1 MLAEPRL
8 VPPIHAI
15 RSSDLGPIGTIR
27 TLQRNTLELWGR
39 RAYER
44 PAAVGSF
51 LGRVQVLMND
61 PDGIAHVLVRNAANY
76 TRPLVSQRILA
87 PLLGRGLLLSEGAA
101 WRHQRRTIAPILAP
115 RSMPVLT
122 AHVATVADECL
133 QRVRGQ
139 SDVLLL
145 TEMQRTALE
154 VAGRSMFSLQMDQ
167 HGDAMRSLF
176 TRYATEL
183 ARPSTLDLLLPPSL
197 PSLRDPK
204 RRRFRQE
211 WIGIVTR
218 LVEERERMPA
228 KQGPRDLFDMLLAAR
243 DPETGEGFSR
253 EMLCDQVATMILAG
267 HETTALTLFWSLA
280 LLAQSPV
287 WQQRVAE
294 EAAANPFQPGDA
306 AEILPRLVV
315 TRAVVSEALRLYP
328 PAFMITRRA
337 LARDTAGRTLVPRGA
352 TVVIA
357 PWVLHR
363 HTALWQDP
371 HAFSPQRFM
380 PDAPPPP
387 RYGYLP
393 FGAGPRVC
401 VAAQFAVAEAVLVL
415 ARLMESQ
422 SVSSADIMHVKPV
435 AMVTTHPDR
444 PAHFNFQA
452 RH

>member
-1 MLAEPRL
+1 
-8 VPPIHAI
+8 
-15 RSSDLGPIGTIR
+15 
-27 TLQRNTLELWGR
+27 
-39 RAYER
+39 
-44 PAAVGSF
+44 
-51 LGRVQVLMND
+51 
-61 PDGIAHVLVRNAANY
+61 
-76 TRPLVSQRILA
+76 
-87 PLLGRGLLLSEGAA
+87 
-101 WRHQRRTIAPILAP
+101 
-115 RSMPVLT
+115 
-122 AHVATVADECL
+122 
-133 QRVRGQ
+133 
-139 SDVLLL
+139 
-145 TEMQRTALE
+145 
-154 VAGRSMFSLQMDQ
+154 
-167 HGDAMRSLF
+167 MRSLF

-204 RRRFRQE
+204 PPPLPPGVDRHRHP
-211 WIGIVTR
+211 

-387 RYGYLP
+387 ALRLP
-393 FGAGPRVC
+393 AVRRRAAGLRGGPVR
-401 VAAQFAVAEAVLVL
+401 
-415 ARLMESQ
+415 RGR
-422 SVSSADIMHVKPV
+422 SSARAGQADGVPV
-435 AMVTTHPDR
+435 GQLGRHHARQTCRHGHNPPG
-444 PAHFNFQA
+444 PARAF
-452 RH
+452 